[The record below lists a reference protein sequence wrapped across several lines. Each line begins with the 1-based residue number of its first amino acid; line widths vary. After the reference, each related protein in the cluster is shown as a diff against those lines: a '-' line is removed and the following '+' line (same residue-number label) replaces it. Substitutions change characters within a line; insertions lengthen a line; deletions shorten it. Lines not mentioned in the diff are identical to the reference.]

1 MVIRDSGFIISQ
13 KKFSENLTLMSILS
27 KNYGLIKGL
36 SRIQKK
42 KKIILFEN
50 VEFSWK
56 IRNIDSLGY
65 LHIETNYNLFDS

>member
-42 KKIILFEN
+42 KKLYFL
-50 VEFSWK
+50 K
-56 IRNIDSLGY
+56 M
-65 LHIETNYNLFDS
+65 